1 MFLLV
6 SCDLWGQKGLVGTS
20 PIWFP
25 VHAIRYKKKL
35 GLCSVLDLWIL
46 VHDRF
51 CSVDNCSWALVSGMT
66 WTWLVLWCMVVA
78 RLIMMGHM
86 DYKACLVTHGWLIK
100 QLLTHLYLHDR
111 FLVFFKK
118 KFSHPWFLKLSTLEQ
133 WRFSGQSGG
142 SSADVRC
149 STKENFI
156 TVIQVGRKSR
166 SWEA

>member
-78 RLIMMGHM
+78 RLIIMGHM
-86 DYKACLVTHGWLIK
+86 DYKACLVTHDWLISSCW
-100 QLLTHLYLHDR
+100 LICIYMIDFCV
-111 FLVFFKK
+111 FLNL
-118 KFSHPWFLKLSTLEQ
+118 SHIWFLKLSTLEQ
-133 WRFSGQSGG
+133 WRFSGQLGG

-156 TVIQVGRKSR
+156 TVNQVGRKSR